1 MTGLADLGLDVP
13 LLVSKIGVRER
24 VAEAV
29 VVAEEPEELARA
41 DDRAKAPAHL
51 GGVVEDG
58 LRGHPP
64 HGREDVLQALTVALR
79 GLAPE
84 DLRDSHVGLREAH
97 RGVLSAGD
105 GAPHPEVGLP
115 GARLALAGR
124 PLELEGPHILR

>member
-1 MTGLADLGLDVP
+1 MRMTVP
-13 LLVSKIGVRER
+13 KRLPTSAALSET
-24 VAEAV
+24 AS
-29 VVAEEPEELARA
+29 
-41 DDRAKAPAHL
+41 
-51 GGVVEDG
+51 GGT
-58 LRGHPP
+58 PP
-64 HGREDVLQALTVALR
+64 HGREDVLQALTDALR

-105 GAPHPEVGLP
+105 GAPHPEVGPP